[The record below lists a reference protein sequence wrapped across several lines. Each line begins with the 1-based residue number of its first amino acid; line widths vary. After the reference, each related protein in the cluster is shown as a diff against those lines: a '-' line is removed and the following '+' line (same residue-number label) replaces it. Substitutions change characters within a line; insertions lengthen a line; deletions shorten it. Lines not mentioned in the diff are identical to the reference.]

1 MTHEGIL
8 IGTVRALYSYPVKS
22 TTGQALRTAHVTA
35 GGLQHDRK
43 WAIYTEDG
51 GIASGKRTRRFRPVP
66 RLMQWSS
73 RVEDEGDIPIL
84 VSPDGVQYRA
94 DDATA
99 SQSLSEVFDEQLNL
113 RHETTIQHHDETP
126 LHLVTTSSLAA
137 LAGLTGL
144 PVDERRFRAN
154 LIIDTGTEPDF
165 VEDHWIGA
173 ELVIGD
179 EVRVQLGQGM
189 PRCVM
194 VDQPQR
200 GVAAEPKTLKLLGT
214 HHDTT
219 FGLRAHTIRT
229 GVIRIGDSVVLRT
242 GDVDNLEETGSMKT
256 SEQSNS
262 RYWGTGGDLW

>member
-1 MTHEGIL
+1 
-8 IGTVRALYSYPVKS
+8 
-22 TTGQALRTAHVTA
+22 
-35 GGLQHDRK
+35 
-43 WAIYTEDG
+43 
-51 GIASGKRTRRFRPVP
+51 
-66 RLMQWSS
+66 MQWSS
-73 RVEDEGDIPIL
+73 RVEDEHDIPIL

-94 DDATA
+94 DDAAA
-99 SQSLSEVFDEQLNL
+99 SQSLSEVFGQQLNL

-137 LAGLTGL
+137 LAGLSGL

-214 HHDTT
+214 HRDTT
-219 FGLRAHTIRT
+219 FGLQAHTIRT

-262 RYWGTGGDLW
+262 RHWGTGGDLW